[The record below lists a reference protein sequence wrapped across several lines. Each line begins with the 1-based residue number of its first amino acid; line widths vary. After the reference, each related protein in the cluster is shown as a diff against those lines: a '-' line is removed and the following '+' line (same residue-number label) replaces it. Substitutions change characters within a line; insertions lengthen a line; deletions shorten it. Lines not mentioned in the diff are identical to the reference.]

1 MKKLFLVLALM
12 VGITAVAKSQ
22 VKVQLFPFA
31 GYTFQDKFYLYEGD
45 GKISD
50 GMTYGGSLTAIL
62 GMFNAVEL
70 TYSRQDV
77 ECSGTYYYYDSRGRY
92 TSVSDQTAAA
102 MNYVFIGGSRL
113 FPIPNNDKLNMFTGL
128 DLGVGWLV
136 PSEDQ
141 YSTVTKFS
149 MGIKG
154 GMKYMFS
161 DKIGIRLQANLNF
174 PVTNLGAGVMF
185 GSGGASAGV
194 TGYVPILQF
203 GFNGGLLI
211 NLN

>member
-1 MKKLFLVLALM
+1 MKKLFLALILIAG
-12 VGITAVAKSQ
+12 VSSVAKSQ

-31 GYTFQDKFYLYEGD
+31 GYTFQDKLYFYD
-45 GKISD
+45 GEAKISD

-77 ECSGTYYYYDSRGRY
+77 DVSATYGYYDSRGRY
-92 TSVSDQTAAA
+92 VTTTEGTKAA
-102 MNYVFIGGSRL
+102 MNYVFIGGNRL
-113 FPIPNNDKLNMFTGL
+113 FPIPNNEKLNMFTGF
-128 DLGVGWLV
+128 DLGVGWLA
-136 PSEDQ
+136 PSESQ
-141 YSTVTKFS
+141 YSTMTKFS
-149 MGIKG
+149 MGLKG

-161 DKIGIRLQANLNF
+161 DKIGMRLQANLNF
-174 PVTNLGAGVMF
+174 PVTNLGAGIMI
-185 GSGGASAGV
+185 SSSGASAGV

-203 GFNGGLLI
+203 GFNGGIII